1 MLPRL
6 LAVTVLALFA
16 ATPAAGDNVTRKQ
29 QVDSKIATL
38 NDKIAAARVKEQ
50 RLSAR
55 IADVSAR
62 IRTLEAEVGDV
73 SRDLE
78 TLERDLAL
86 QEEKL
91 ARITELWR
99 LQSEKLEFLRSQHQ
113 VAIDRLSDRLVA
125 IYQSGNPTTVDV
137 LLQSSS
143 FGELVSRLDYA
154 RELASQDRR
163 IAASVGKAKVQMRVA
178 RDRTTVTRR
187 QVVTVT
193 RAVAVRTQQAR
204 QVRNELVAQE
214 NALSGQRAEQREA
227 LAAVQAS
234 KEDYLHEVNSLLAV
248 SNQLAARLQSSAAPT
263 VQRSSSGLI
272 WPVSGPVTS
281 YFGWR
286 WGRMHEGI
294 DIAVP
299 TGTAVVAAASGQV
312 VYAGW
317 MGGYG
322 NLVLIDHGGGLA
334 TAYGHNSGFAVGGGQ
349 SVGQGQVVAYAG
361 STGNSTGPHVH
372 FEVRV
377 NGSPVDPLGYLG

>member
-1 MLPRL
+1 MILRL

-50 RLSAR
+50 RLAAQ
-55 IADVSAR
+55 IADVSQR

-73 SRDLE
+73 SRDLA

-86 QEEKL
+86 QREKL

-99 LQSEKLEFLRSQHQ
+99 LQSEKLDFLRSQHE

-125 IYQSGNPTTVDV
+125 IYQSGDPTTVDV

-143 FGELVSRLDYA
+143 FSELVSRLDYA

-163 IAASVGKAKVQMRVA
+163 IAASVGKAKVRMRVA

-204 QVRNELVAQE
+204 EVRNELVARE
-214 NALSGQRAEQREA
+214 NALAGRRAEQREA
-227 LAAVQAS
+227 LASVQAS
-234 KEDYLHEVNSLLAV
+234 KEEYLARGR
-248 SNQLAARLQSSAAPT
+248 LAARGQQPARRPDP
-263 VQRSSSGLI
+263 VVVRIRRRRSS
-272 WPVSGPVTS
+272 GP
-281 YFGWR
+281 R
-286 WGRMHEGI
+286 
-294 DIAVP
+294 
-299 TGTAVVAAASGQV
+299 AA
-312 VYAGW
+312 
-317 MGGYG
+317 
-322 NLVLIDHGGGLA
+322 
-334 TAYGHNSGFAVGGGQ
+334 
-349 SVGQGQVVAYAG
+349 
-361 STGNSTGPHVH
+361 
-372 FEVRV
+372 
-377 NGSPVDPLGYLG
+377 